1 MSEPTANVS
10 EPTANV
16 SEGAP
21 DVLSKAYEFHAA
33 DDARREGVY
42 PYFKPFDYHD
52 GPEAVIDGK
61 RVTMFGSNNYLGL
74 TTHPK
79 VQAAAVAAI
88 GTFGTST
95 TGSPFVN
102 GSIRLHGEFEEKIA
116 AFYGRESALVFT
128 TGYQVNLALGSA
140 LLGGENNV
148 AVVDRSVHASIYDG
162 VRLGQAAGGRM
173 VRFRHNS
180 AVSLDRALS
189 KLNATESALV
199 MTDGV
204 FSAEGDIA
212 NLDELVPVVK
222 KYGARLFLDDAHALG
237 VIGPGGRGTAHH
249 FGLEGDVDLIG
260 GTFSKSLASVGGY
273 LVGERKV
280 LDYVR
285 HFAPS
290 FMFAASGAP
299 SCIAAAMAAF
309 DVMQEETWRLDKLR
323 ENYTYMKGEL
333 AGMGFELGDTQS
345 AVIAIFIRDNARTL
359 EFWRMLFEDY
369 SVYTNPFISPG
380 VLPRHSLLRTS
391 YMATHEREHL
401 DRGLEALRS
410 AGRALGVI

>member
-1 MSEPTANVS
+1 MSESTR
-10 EPTANV
+10 
-16 SEGAP
+16 
-21 DVLSKAYEFHAA
+21 DVLSKAYGFRAA
-33 DDARREGVY
+33 DDARRAGVY
-42 PYFKPFDYHD
+42 PYFKPFDYND

-74 TTHPK
+74 TTHPR
-79 VQAAAVAAI
+79 VREAAVSAI
-88 GTFGTST
+88 GRFGTSM
-95 TGSPFVN
+95 TGSRFVN
-102 GSIRLHGEFEEKIA
+102 GSMKLHGEFEEKLA
-116 AFYGRESALVFT
+116 SFYGRESALVFT

-140 LLGGENNV
+140 LLGAEDCV
-148 AVVDRSVHASIYDG
+148 AVLDRSVHASIYDG
-162 VRLGQAAGGRM
+162 VRLGEAAGGRM

-180 AVSLDRALS
+180 AASLDRALS
-189 KLNATESALV
+189 KLDETEAALV
-199 MTDGV
+199 MMDGV

-212 NLDELVPVVK
+212 RLDDLIPVVQK
-222 KYGARLFLDDAHALG
+222 HEARVFVDDAHGLG

-249 FGLEGDVDLIG
+249 FGLEREVDLIG

-309 DVMQEETWRLDKLR
+309 DVMQEETWRIDKLR
-323 ENYTYMKGEL
+323 ENYTYMREEL
-333 AGMGFELGDTQS
+333 AGMGFELGATES
-345 AVIAIFIRDNARTL
+345 AVVPIYVRDDSRTL
-359 EFWRMLFEDY
+359 EFWRTLLEDY
-369 SVYTNPFISPG
+369 AVYTNPFISPG
-380 VLPRHSLLRTS
+380 VLPRNSLLRTS

-410 AGRALGVI
+410 AGSKLGVI

>member
-1 MSEPTANVS
+1 MSKRAS
-10 EPTANV
+10 
-16 SEGAP
+16 
-21 DVLSKAYEFHAA
+21 DVLTRAYEFQAA
-33 DDARREGVY
+33 DDARKAGVY
-42 PYFKPFDYHD
+42 PYFKPFDYND
-52 GPEAVIDGK
+52 GPESVIDGK

-74 TTHPK
+74 TTHPR
-79 VQAAAVAAI
+79 VREAAVAAI
-88 GTFGTST
+88 ARFGTSM
-95 TGSPFVN
+95 TGSRFVN
-102 GSIRLHGEFEEKIA
+102 GSMKLHGEFEEKFA
-116 AFYGRESALVFT
+116 SFYGRESALVFT

-140 LLGGENNV
+140 LLGAEGNV
-148 AVVDRSVHASIYDG
+148 AVVDRTVHASIYDG
-162 VRLGQAAGGRM
+162 IRLGQAAGGRM

-189 KLNATESALV
+189 KLKPTESALV

-212 NLDELVPVVK
+212 KLDELIPVIQQ
-222 KYGARLFLDDAHALG
+222 YGARLFVDDAHALG
-237 VIGPGGRGTAHH
+237 VIGPGGRGTAHY

-309 DVMQEETWRLDKLR
+309 EVMQEESWRIDKLR
-323 ENYTYMKGEL
+323 ENYTYMRDEL
-333 AGMGFELGDTQS
+333 LGMGFELSDTES
-345 AVIAIFIRDNARTL
+345 AVIPIYIRDNARTL
-359 EFWRMLFEDY
+359 EFWRTLLEDY

-410 AGRALGVI
+410 AGKALGVI

>member
-1 MSEPTANVS
+1 MSERTSDVAERTS
-10 EPTANV
+10 
-16 SEGAP
+16 
-21 DVLSKAYEFHAA
+21 DVLSKAYEFHTA
-33 DDARREGVY
+33 DDARREGIY

-79 VQAAAVAAI
+79 VQEAAVAAI
-88 GTFGTST
+88 ASFGTSM

-102 GSIRLHGEFEEKIA
+102 GSIKLHREFEEKIA
-116 AFYGRESALVFT
+116 CFYGRESALVFT

-140 LLGGENNV
+140 LLTGEDSV

-180 AVSLDRALS
+180 AVSLERALS
-189 KLNATESALV
+189 KLKATESALV

-212 NLDELVPVVK
+212 KLDELIPVVQK
-222 KYGARLFLDDAHALG
+222 HGARLFLDDAHAFG
-237 VIGPGGRGTAHH
+237 VIGPGGRGTAHY

-280 LDYVR
+280 LDYIR

-309 DVMQEETWRLDKLR
+309 DVMQVETWRLDKLK
-323 ENYTYMKGEL
+323 ENYTYMKDEL
-333 AGMGFELGDTQS
+333 TGMGFELSDTES
-345 AVIAIFIRDNARTL
+345 AVIPIFIRDDALTL
-359 EFWRMLFEDY
+359 EFWRTLLEDY

-380 VLPRHSLLRTS
+380 VRPRNSLLRTS
-391 YMATHEREHL
+391 YIATHEREHL

-410 AGRALGVI
+410 AGRELGVI

>member
-1 MSEPTANVS
+1 MSERAS
-10 EPTANV
+10 
-16 SEGAP
+16 
-21 DVLSKAYEFHAA
+21 DVLQKAYEFHVA
-33 DDARREGVY
+33 DDARKAGVY

-79 VQAAAVAAI
+79 VQEAAVAAI
-88 GTFGTST
+88 NSFGTSM

-102 GSIRLHGEFEEKIA
+102 GSIKLHGEFEEKIA
-116 AFYGRESALVFT
+116 SFYGRESALVFT

-140 LLGGENNV
+140 LLGAEDSV

-162 VRLGQAAGGRM
+162 VRLGEAAGGRM

-189 KLNATESALV
+189 KLKPTESALV

-212 NLDELVPVVK
+212 KLDDLVPVIQK
-222 KYGARLFLDDAHALG
+222 HGARLFVDDAHGFG
-237 VIGPGGRGTAHH
+237 VIGPGGRGTAHY

-280 LDYVR
+280 LDYIR

-309 DVMQEETWRLDKLR
+309 EVMQEETWRIDKLR
-323 ENYTYMKGEL
+323 ENYTYMKDEL
-333 AGMGFELGDTQS
+333 SAMGFELSETES
-345 AVIAIFIRDNARTL
+345 AVIPIYVRDDARTL
-359 EFWRMLFEDY
+359 EFWRTLLEDY

-380 VLPRHSLLRTS
+380 VLPRCSLLRTS

-410 AGRALGVI
+410 AGKDLGVI

>member
-1 MSEPTANVS
+1 MSEHES
-10 EPTANV
+10 
-16 SEGAP
+16 
-21 DVLSKAYEFHAA
+21 DVLSKAYEFQAA
-33 DDARREGVY
+33 DDARKAGVY
-42 PYFKPFDYHD
+42 PYFKPFDYND

-79 VQAAAVAAI
+79 VRAAAVAAI
-88 GTFGTST
+88 ARFGTSM
-95 TGSPFVN
+95 TGSRFVN
-102 GSIRLHGEFEEKIA
+102 GSMKLHGEFEEKIA

-140 LLGGENNV
+140 LLGAEDTV

-180 AVSLDRALS
+180 AISLDRALS
-189 KLNATESALV
+189 KLKPAESALV

-212 NLDELVPVVK
+212 KLDELIPVIRK
-222 KYGARLFLDDAHALG
+222 HGARLFLDDAHSLG
-237 VIGPGGRGTAHH
+237 VIGPGGRGTAHY

-280 LDYVR
+280 LDYIR

-309 DVMQEETWRLDKLR
+309 EVMQEEPWLMDKLR
-323 ENYTYMKGEL
+323 ENYTYMKDEL
-333 AGMGFELGDTQS
+333 LGMGFELSDTES
-345 AVIAIFIRDNARTL
+345 AVIPIYVRDDARTL
-359 EFWRMLFEDY
+359 EFWRMLLEDY

-380 VLPRHSLLRTS
+380 VLPRRSLLRTS

-401 DRGLEALRS
+401 DRGLEAFRT
-410 AGRALGVI
+410 AGKSLGVI

>member
-1 MSEPTANVS
+1 MFEPASKVS
-10 EPTANV
+10 ERT
-16 SEGAP
+16 S
-21 DVLSKAYEFHAA
+21 DVLNKAYEFHAA
-33 DDARREGVY
+33 DDARKAGVY
-42 PYFKPFDYHD
+42 PYFKPFDYND
-52 GPEAVIDGK
+52 GPESVIDGK

-74 TTHPK
+74 TTHPR
-79 VQAAAVAAI
+79 VREAAVAAI
-88 GTFGTST
+88 ARFGTSM
-95 TGSPFVN
+95 TGSRFVN
-102 GSIRLHGEFEEKIA
+102 GSMKLHGEFEEKIA
-116 AFYGRESALVFT
+116 SFYGRESALVFT

-140 LLGGENNV
+140 LLGAEDSV

-180 AVSLDRALS
+180 ADSLDRALS
-189 KLNATESALV
+189 KLKAAESALV

-212 NLDELVPVVK
+212 KLDDLIPVVQRH
-222 KYGARLFLDDAHALG
+222 GARLFLDDAHALG
-237 VIGPGGRGTAHH
+237 VIGPGGRGTAHY

-280 LDYVR
+280 LDYIR

-309 DVMQEETWRLDKLR
+309 EVMQEETWRIDKLK
-323 ENYTYMKGEL
+323 ENYTYMKDEL
-333 AGMGFELGDTQS
+333 TRMGFELSATES
-345 AVIAIFIRDNARTL
+345 AVIPIYVRDDARTL
-359 EFWRMLFEDY
+359 EFWRALLEDY

-391 YMATHEREHL
+391 YMATHDREHL

-410 AGRALGVI
+410 VGKHLGVI

>member
-1 MSEPTANVS
+1 MSERTSIVS
-10 EPTANV
+10 ERA
-16 SEGAP
+16 S
-21 DVLSKAYEFHAA
+21 DVFRKAYEFHAA
-33 DDARREGVY
+33 DDARRAGIY

-79 VQAAAVAAI
+79 VREAAVAAI
-88 GTFGTST
+88 HAFGTSM
-95 TGSPFVN
+95 TGSRFVN
-102 GSIRLHGEFEEKIA
+102 GSIKMHGEFEEKIA
-116 AFYGRESALVFT
+116 AFYGKESALVFT

-140 LLGGENNV
+140 LLGGEDSV

-162 VRLGQAAGGRM
+162 IRLGQAAGGRM
-173 VRFRHNS
+173 IRFRHNS
-180 AVSLDRALS
+180 APSLDRALS
-189 KLNATESALV
+189 KLEAPESALV

-204 FSAEGDIA
+204 FSAEGDLA
-212 NLDELVPVVK
+212 RLDELVPVVQK
-222 KYGARLFLDDAHALG
+222 HGARLFVDDAHAFG

-249 FGLEGDVDLIG
+249 FGVEEDVDLIG

-273 LVGERKV
+273 LVGEPKV
-280 LDYVR
+280 LDYIR

-309 DVMQEETWRLDKLR
+309 DVMQEEPWRLDKLR
-323 ENYTYMKGEL
+323 ENYTYMRDEL
-333 AGMGFELGDTQS
+333 TGMGFELSATES
-345 AVIAIFIRDNARTL
+345 AVIPIYVRDDSRTL
-359 EFWRMLFEDY
+359 EFWRTLLEDY

-391 YMATHEREHL
+391 YMATHDRGHL

-410 AGRALGVI
+410 AGKDVGVI

>member
-1 MSEPTANVS
+1 MPERAS
-10 EPTANV
+10 
-16 SEGAP
+16 
-21 DVLSKAYEFHAA
+21 DVLNKAYEFHAA
-33 DDARREGVY
+33 DDARKAGVY

-79 VQAAAVAAI
+79 VQEEAVAAI
-88 GTFGTST
+88 ASFGTSM

-102 GSIRLHGEFEEKIA
+102 GSIKLHGEFEEKIA
-116 AFYGRESALVFT
+116 SFYGRESALVFT

-140 LLGGENNV
+140 LLGAEDSV

-189 KLNATESALV
+189 KLKPTESALV

-212 NLDELVPVVK
+212 KLDDLIPVVQK
-222 KYGARLFLDDAHALG
+222 HGARLFIDDAHAFG
-237 VIGPGGRGTAHH
+237 VIGPGGRGTAHY

-280 LDYVR
+280 LDYIR

-309 DVMQEETWRLDKLR
+309 EVMQEETWRIDKLR
-323 ENYTYMKGEL
+323 ENCTYMKDEL
-333 AGMGFELGDTQS
+333 AGMGFELSATES
-345 AVIAIFIRDNARTL
+345 AVIPIYVRDDARTL
-359 EFWRMLFEDY
+359 EFWRMLLEDY

-391 YMATHEREHL
+391 YMATHDREHL

-410 AGRALGVI
+410 VGKDLGVI